1 VSADVREFFFQNLT
15 ITVFAHGVMFFAL
28 GFAVWLQRRRATR
41 LTLTSSLIWLA
52 AFAFVESLA
61 VWGYAFVPIQ
71 EKAYEHTHPELIT
84 ALLVLRAC
92 VQTIAFLFLLQFGLR
107 LVGLSDLARRIST
120 VLSGAAWAGIVLGM
134 ALLARREGWTV
145 KQWEASVAAT
155 ARYALLLPGAVLS
168 AVGLWRQRGEL
179 AAAGMRGIKPYAAA
193 AAGILVV
200 YALFAGV
207 VVDHAPW
214 APGWVLNHDG
224 WFAATGLPISVVR
237 GLLGLALCIA
247 VVKLLEIFEV
257 EAKQRLEALELARA
271 VAEERSRFGRDLH
284 DGTIQSIYGAGLHL
298 ESVAIRCEDAG
309 VRSEVREV
317 VESLNEAIGGIR
329 RYIRALKRPMPTADT
344 IAATL
349 AELTARFGSEMGLRA
364 SFRTEGAAACGPLP
378 DEADQHLEQ
387 ILREALANAARH
399 AGPCSVTVALSFA
412 PDELDL
418 VVADTGVG
426 LAGPPDRVGGQGIL
440 NIRERA
446 RRLGGRVE
454 VSSPPSGGTR
464 VALAV
469 PLDSDIPA
477 PLAAGELDGLGG
489 VPPRGRRGRTSRAAR
504 GREVA
509 TLGAG
514 PVASTGAEP
523 LPRPAEPD
531 GSSGGQSARGPG

>member
-1 VSADVREFFFQNLT
+1 VRDFFNQNLT
-15 ITVFAHGVMFFAL
+15 IIVFAHGVMFFAL

-71 EKAYEHTHPELIT
+71 QKAYEHTHPELIT
-84 ALLVLRAC
+84 ALFVLRAC

-107 LVGLSDLARRIST
+107 LAGLSELNLRIST
-120 VLSGAAWAGIVLGM
+120 VLSAVAWGGIVLGM
-134 ALLARREGWTV
+134 AMLARHQGWTV

-155 ARYALLLPGAVLS
+155 ARYALLLPGALLS

-179 AAAGMRGIKPYAAA
+179 AAAGMRGIKPFAAA
-193 AAGILVV
+193 AAGTLVV
-200 YALFAGV
+200 YAVFAGL
-207 VVDHAPW
+207 VVDPAPW
-214 APGWVLNHDG
+214 APGWVLNQDG
-224 WFAATGLPISVVR
+224 WFDETGLPISVVL

-271 VAEERSRFGRDLH
+271 LAEERARFGRDLH
-284 DGTIQSIYGAGLHL
+284 DGTIQSIYAAGLHL
-298 ESVAIRCEDAG
+298 ESVAIRCDDPG

-329 RYIRALKRPMPTADT
+329 RYIRALRRPAPSADG

-349 AELTARFGSEMGLRA
+349 AELTARFASETGMKA
-364 SFRTEGAAACGPLP
+364 TFRTEGAASCGPLP

-399 AGPCSVTVALSFA
+399 AGPCAVQVALTFA

-418 VVADTGVG
+418 VVTDNGVG
-426 LAGPPDRVGGQGIL
+426 IAGPPDRVGGHGMR

-454 VSSPPSGGTR
+454 VDSPPAGGTR

-469 PLDSDIPA
+469 PLDSDVPA
-477 PLAAGELDGLGG
+477 PLDGELESLGVG
-489 VPPRGRRGRTSRAAR
+489 PPRWRRSRTSRGVR

-509 TLGAG
+509 TLGVG
-514 PVASTGAEP
+514 PAAETGAEAP
-523 LPRPAEPD
+523 LGPAQPD
-531 GSSGGQSARGPG
+531 ASSGGQSARGPA